1 MKNKRRILSVGLATL
16 ILSSTF
22 AFGSVVEL
30 DPVLETA
37 EEAAGK

>member
-1 MKNKRRILSVGLATL
+1 MKNKRRILSIGLVAL

-22 AFGSVVEL
+22 AFGSVVEF

-37 EEAAGK
+37 EEAA